1 MVARMM
7 TDRVNSTQYF
17 FNLIFLYGPPG
28 SGKTSVGRELA
39 KSLALP
45 FIDLDQLIEE
55 QTGKSIQEIFDE
67 QGEDGF
73 RKLEK
78 KALQDVAKLGWGVIA
93 LGGGTLLTP
102 ENKQL
107 VEQLG
112 VIACLSASESVLVER
127 LETGQVNRPLLVND
141 GEETPDTGKLRT
153 LLDRRAGHYA
163 TFKFQIGTDSKGPDE
178 LVLEIETTLGAF
190 HVRGMAARAGT
201 ARGKVSG
208 LARPLSTGYDI
219 RISPALDSLGVALRM
234 NGMSG
239 PIVIVTDQNVAEGYL
254 SRIERSLQAE
264 DYPTRAVI
272 IPPGEESKTMVIVS
286 QLWEAFLGAGLERG
300 SSVVALGGGVVG
312 DLAGFAAATYM
323 RGIPWVYVPTSLLA
337 MVDASLGGKTGV
349 DLPQGKNLVG
359 AFHAPRMV
367 LVDPSALETLPWDEQ
382 RSGMAEVIKSGL
394 IGDPKLFDL
403 SRDSLEVIK
412 EDFEEII
419 RRAMAVKIQVIEA
432 DPFEEG
438 LRAMLNLGHTV
449 GHAVEQVSNYTI
461 RHGEAVA
468 IGMVA
473 EARLSERIG
482 LAERGLTDEIAD
494 ACKLIGLPVDVPE
507 ILPRED
513 ILEVMKVD
521 KKREGAKVK
530 FALPVK
536 IGEVRP
542 GVEVSDIEAL
552 LW

>member
-1 MVARMM
+1 
-7 TDRVNSTQYF
+7 
-17 FNLIFLYGPPG
+17 
-28 SGKTSVGRELA
+28 
-39 KSLALP
+39 
-45 FIDLDQLIEE
+45 
-55 QTGKSIQEIFDE
+55 
-67 QGEDGF
+67 
-73 RKLEK
+73 
-78 KALQDVAKLGWGVIA
+78 
-93 LGGGTLLTP
+93 
-102 ENKQL
+102 
-107 VEQLG
+107 
-112 VIACLSASESVLVER
+112 
-127 LETGQVNRPLLVND
+127 
-141 GEETPDTGKLRT
+141 
-153 LLDRRAGHYA
+153 
-163 TFKFQIGTDSKGPDE
+163 
-178 LVLEIETTLGAF
+178 
-190 HVRGMAARAGT
+190 
-201 ARGKVSG
+201 
-208 LARPLSTGYDI
+208 
-219 RISPALDSLGVALRM
+219 
-234 NGMSG
+234 
-239 PIVIVTDQNVAEGYL
+239 
-254 SRIERSLQAE
+254 
-264 DYPTRAVI
+264 
-272 IPPGEESKTMVIVS
+272 MVIVS

-323 RGIPWVYVPTSLLA
+323 RGIPWVNVPTSLLA

-367 LVDPSALETLPWDEQ
+367 LVDPSALETLPRDEQ
-382 RSGMAEVIKSGL
+382 RSGMAEVIKAGL
-394 IGDPKLFDL
+394 IGDPKLFNL
-403 SRDSLEVIK
+403 SRNSLEVIK

-438 LRAMLNLGHTV
+438 LRAVLNLGHTV
-449 GHAVEQVSNYTI
+449 GHAVEKVSNYTI

-482 LAERGLTDEIAD
+482 LAERGLADEIAD
-494 ACKLIGLPVDVPE
+494 ACKLIGLPVDIPE
-507 ILPRED
+507 NLPRED
-513 ILEVMKVD
+513 ILEAMKVD

>member
-1 MVARMM
+1 MM
-7 TDRVNSTQYF
+7 TDRVNSIQYF
-17 FNLIFLYGPPG
+17 FNPIFLYGPPG

-45 FIDLDQLIEE
+45 FVDLDQLIEE

-78 KALQDVAKLGWGVIA
+78 KALQDVAKLDWGVIA
-93 LGGGTLLTP
+93 LGGGTLLTH

-107 VEQLG
+107 VEQVG
-112 VIACLSASESVLVER
+112 VIASLSASESVLVER

-141 GEETPDTGKLRT
+141 GEETPDTGKLRA
-153 LLDRRAGHYA
+153 LLDQRAGHYA
-163 TFKFQIGTDSKGPDE
+163 SFKFQIGTDSKGPDE

-190 HVRGMAARAGT
+190 HVRGMAARAGN

-208 LARPLSTGYDI
+208 LARPVSTGYDI

-286 QLWEAFLGAGLERG
+286 QLWEAFLDAGLERG

-323 RGIPWVYVPTSLLA
+323 RGIPWVNVPTSLLA

-367 LVDPSALETLPWDEQ
+367 LVDPSALETLPRDEQ
-382 RSGMAEVIKSGL
+382 RSGMAEVIKAGL
-394 IGDPKLFDL
+394 IGDPKLFNL
-403 SRDSLEVIK
+403 SRNSLEVIK

-438 LRAMLNLGHTV
+438 LRAVLNLGHTV
-449 GHAVEQVSNYTI
+449 GHAVEKVSNYTI

-482 LAERGLTDEIAD
+482 LAERGLADEIAD
-494 ACKLIGLPVDVPE
+494 ACKLIGLPVDIPE
-507 ILPRED
+507 NLPRED
-513 ILEVMKVD
+513 ILEAMKVD

>member
-1 MVARMM
+1 
-7 TDRVNSTQYF
+7 
-17 FNLIFLYGPPG
+17 
-28 SGKTSVGRELA
+28 
-39 KSLALP
+39 
-45 FIDLDQLIEE
+45 
-55 QTGKSIQEIFDE
+55 
-67 QGEDGF
+67 
-73 RKLEK
+73 
-78 KALQDVAKLGWGVIA
+78 
-93 LGGGTLLTP
+93 
-102 ENKQL
+102 
-107 VEQLG
+107 
-112 VIACLSASESVLVER
+112 
-127 LETGQVNRPLLVND
+127 
-141 GEETPDTGKLRT
+141 
-153 LLDRRAGHYA
+153 
-163 TFKFQIGTDSKGPDE
+163 
-178 LVLEIETTLGAF
+178 
-190 HVRGMAARAGT
+190 
-201 ARGKVSG
+201 
-208 LARPLSTGYDI
+208 
-219 RISPALDSLGVALRM
+219 
-234 NGMSG
+234 MSG

-286 QLWEAFLGAGLERG
+286 QLWEAFLDAGLERG

-323 RGIPWVYVPTSLLA
+323 RGIPWVNVPTSLLA

-367 LVDPSALETLPWDEQ
+367 LVDPSALETLPRDEQ
-382 RSGMAEVIKSGL
+382 RSGMAEVIKAGL
-394 IGDPKLFDL
+394 IGDPKLFNL
-403 SRDSLEVIK
+403 SRNSLEVIK

-438 LRAMLNLGHTV
+438 LRAVLNLGHTV
-449 GHAVEQVSNYTI
+449 GHAVEKVSNYTI

-482 LAERGLTDEIAD
+482 LAERGLADEIAD
-494 ACKLIGLPVDVPE
+494 ACKLIGLPVDIPE
-507 ILPRED
+507 NLPRED
-513 ILEVMKVD
+513 ILEAMKVD